1 MQTHKGAQRP
11 VQLHDLVQSL
21 KTKSTYSVV
30 FINPDT
36 GRPNLW
42 AHGHRRIR
50 NANPERYRIIERREV
65 GHGQE
70 AA

>member
-1 MQTHKGAQRP
+1 MKTHKDTERP
-11 VQLHDLVQSL
+11 VELHDCVQSL

-50 NANPERYRIIERREV
+50 NANPKRYRIIERREV
-65 GHGQE
+65 PHGQP
-70 AA
+70 A